1 LRHVL
6 RDLSTATLE
15 RVVGGLEARII
26 EGVANDD
33 DIDTYVWAQWE
44 IADRLAAMADDA
56 AGGPEG
62 SRL

>member
-44 IADRLAAMADDA
+44 ISDRLATTADDA
-56 AGGPEG
+56 PGGPESG
-62 SRL
+62 RL